1 MPSRN
6 PPQARP
12 CSVRPSSALCR
23 GLGVPPTA
31 ITLLQ
36 GKRRRVGGLEGAAYP
51 LAGAPPPGQ
60 AVPVCSLGLCPIP
73 GVGGC
78 GCDPLLQPHRAPRG
92 VSKARRGLCFPC
104 PYAHCQCLG
113 RAASVRSPSEGGGVK
128 IWGPYGP
135 IWQLWGGP
143 GRPQACGDGDVGR

>member
-51 LAGAPPPGQ
+51 LAGAPPPRPGS
-60 AVPVCSLGLCPIP
+60 ARLFSGALSHPWGWGLW
-73 GVGGC
+73 V
-78 GCDPLLQPHRAPRG
+78 
-92 VSKARRGLCFPC
+92 
-104 PYAHCQCLG
+104 
-113 RAASVRSPSEGGGVK
+113 
-128 IWGPYGP
+128 
-135 IWQLWGGP
+135 
-143 GRPQACGDGDVGR
+143 